1 MFPNKGCHYIS
12 GSTVSSSCNWTI
24 SRKTWCNYVEPS
36 FLYTVGKSS
45 QDYLNNSQS
54 SSSPTS
60 SHPKSQNISLHTTD
74 ILPEMSSSPF
84 IVIYIHHIHMFPKK
98 KSQLF
103 VWTTA
108 QKNPIIIPN
117 PPKNKKQ
124 PPKSTKPP
132 NPPCTC
138 GLVPL
143 AFCRAPG
150 SGNFGTMSLA
160 SFGAAH
166 VSARFSRR
174 PSPGPE
180 PEPSAALRK
189 GSTSRFRVEKSSAD
203 QRRDSCGS
211 RGKKTRRIRTAWIA

>member
-1 MFPNKGCHYIS
+1 MPYVVDLRVSVVGGTHLWVKSNMFPNKGCHYIS

-98 KSQLF
+98 NLSSLFEQLPKTTQSSSQNQK
-103 VWTTA
+103 
-108 QKNPIIIPN
+108 QKNHHQK
-117 PPKNKKQ
+117 PPKT
-124 PPKSTKPP
+124 TKPH
-132 NPPCTC
+132 
-138 GLVPL
+138 
-143 AFCRAPG
+143 AP
-150 SGNFGTMSLA
+150 
-160 SFGAAH
+160 
-166 VSARFSRR
+166 V
-174 PSPGPE
+174 
-180 PEPSAALRK
+180 
-189 GSTSRFRVEKSSAD
+189 V
-203 QRRDSCGS
+203 
-211 RGKKTRRIRTAWIA
+211 